1 LNIEVFVTAKRGVTY
16 VLTICFA
23 H

>member
-1 LNIEVFVTAKRGVTY
+1 MVLANFL

-23 H
+23 LYK